1 MGVRAAITASPG
13 VAINVG
19 NVFKYE
25 IILLY
30 ILSFFVIY
38 TSNNNFGKC

>member
-1 MGVRAAITASPG
+1 MGVRAAIIASPG
-13 VAINVG
+13 VAVSVG

-30 ILSFFVIY
+30 IFLFFVIY